1 MEVLAMI
8 LAGGRGSR
16 LDILS
21 QNRVKPSVPF
31 AGKFRI
37 IDFALSNCSNSGIYN
52 VALLTQYLPL
62 SLNEHIGAGKPWD
75 LDRRDTSVTLLQP
88 FQNASGTIEW
98 YHGTADAIRQN
109 IRFIHHQM
117 PKYVLI
123 LSGDHIYKMNYS
135 KMLENHKKNG
145 ASLTVA
151 VHKVPENQAKRF
163 GILGTDE
170 TNRITSFEEKP
181 SKPKS
186 NLASMGIYIFNTEI
200 LLDYLLASKQVE
212 LDFGK
217 DIIPEMLKNNEKVY
231 AHYFEGYWMDIGTY
245 ESYHEANLDLIKK
258 SEEVGINLYDKN
270 WKIYTKSINSAP
282 VRIGETGS
290 IINSL
295 VCDGCKIEGRVENSV
310 LGPGVTV
317 RVGSTVTNS
326 IIFEGTYVSENAH
339 IDYAIIDKYVN
350 IGKFSLIG
358 YGDDYTHNIEKP
370 DLLYT
375 GLSVLG
381 KNTMVGDNVII
392 GRNIRIYSNM
402 KIDSNTK
409 IKSGETIK

>member
-1 MEVLAMI
+1 M
-8 LAGGRGSR
+8 
-16 LDILS
+16 
-21 QNRVKPSVPF
+21 
-31 AGKFRI
+31 
-37 IDFALSNCSNSGIYN
+37 
-52 VALLTQYLPL
+52 
-62 SLNEHIGAGKPWD
+62 
-75 LDRRDTSVTLLQP
+75 
-88 FQNASGTIEW
+88 
-98 YHGTADAIRQN
+98 
-109 IRFIHHQM
+109 
-117 PKYVLI
+117 
-123 LSGDHIYKMNYS
+123 
-135 KMLENHKKNG
+135 
-145 ASLTVA
+145 
-151 VHKVPENQAKRF
+151 
-163 GILGTDE
+163 
-170 TNRITSFEEKP
+170 
-181 SKPKS
+181 
-186 NLASMGIYIFNTEI
+186 
-200 LLDYLLASKQVE
+200 
-212 LDFGK
+212 
-217 DIIPEMLKNNEKVY
+217 
-231 AHYFEGYWMDIGTY
+231 
-245 ESYHEANLDLIKK
+245 
-258 SEEVGINLYDKN
+258 
-270 WKIYTKSINSAP
+270 
-282 VRIGETGS
+282 
-290 IINSL
+290 